1 MKFAKK
7 KIPVSDITIRNE
19 ENMFNQFNGV
29 IAIYRS
35 DVKKRLDV
43 DECATCHQLRK
54 KENLK
59 LINSKTDIK
68 TKVFTDLIQLEN
80 MNFPCF
86 ICKDYCLPSI
96 NINSIPSF
104 PALNNMHYEIPPESI
119 SVLNIFERSLIQ
131 LG

>member
-1 MKFAKK
+1 MY
-7 KIPVSDITIRNE
+7 
-19 ENMFNQFNGV
+19 NQFNGV
-29 IAIYRS
+29 IAKYRN

-68 TKVFTDLIQLEN
+68 TKVFNELIQLEN

-86 ICKDYCLPSI
+86 ICKDYCFPSI

-104 PALNNMHYEIPPESI
+104 TALNNMHTEIPPESI
-119 SVLNIFERSLIQ
+119 SVLNILKEV
-131 LG
+131 